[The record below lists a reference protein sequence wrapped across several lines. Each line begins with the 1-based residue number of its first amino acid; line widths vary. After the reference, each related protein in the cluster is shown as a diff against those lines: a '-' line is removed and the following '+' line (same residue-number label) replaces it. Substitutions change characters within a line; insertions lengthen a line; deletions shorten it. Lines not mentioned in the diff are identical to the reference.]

1 MKNFEHT
8 KRGLSPHN
16 AFWLAWCS
24 SLAYENEDMIRKR
37 LTKEGLR
44 LVEFFDEQNTQAFI
58 CADDDKM
65 IIAVRGTD
73 SLADAMTDIN
83 VDLVDGVGGQV
94 HEGFNTSAARLWKT
108 VWQHVRNRGSRSLF
122 LTGHSLGAGIAT
134 ILTARLV
141 QQKDEPVNG
150 LYVYGMP
157 RAGNKDF
164 AKNFNDT
171 FGEYTF
177 RFVNNNDIVTRTPF
191 RSMGYRHVGEFI
203 YFDEHG
209 DERSDIGWW
218 QKLLDRISGRWNDL
232 FERGTDGVKD
242 HSIKEY
248 VERTRRIIC

>member
-1 MKNFEHT
+1 MKTFKNMT
-8 KRGLSPHN
+8 RGFSPDN

-24 SLAYENEDMIRKR
+24 KLAYSHREKVAKNLAE
-37 LTKEGLR
+37 EGLG
-44 LVEFFDEQNTQAFI
+44 LIEFFDEQNTQAFI

-73 SLADAMTDIN
+73 GLADAMTDIN

-108 VWQHVRNRGSRSLF
+108 VWQHVRNRKGRSLF
-122 LTGHSLGAGIAT
+122 ITGHSLGAGIAA

-157 RAGNKDF
+157 RTGDKEF

-177 RFVNNNDIVTRTPF
+177 RFVNNNDVVTRTPF
-191 RSMGYRHVGEFI
+191 RAMGYRHVGTFV

-209 DERSDIGWW
+209 AVRSDIGWW

-232 FERGTDGVKD
+232 FERGTDGIKD
-242 HSIKEY
+242 HSVEEY
-248 VERTRRIIC
+248 VDRTRR

>member
-1 MKNFEHT
+1 MKNFQNMTIEF
-8 KRGLSPHN
+8 SPNN
-16 AFWLAWCS
+16 AYWLAWCS
-24 SLAYENEDMIRKR
+24 KLAYEN
-37 LTKEGLR
+37 KEVVERELAKVGMR

-73 SLADAMTDIN
+73 GLADAMTDIN

-108 VWQHVRNRGSRSLF
+108 VWQHVRNREGRSLF
-122 LTGHSLGAGIAT
+122 ITGHSLGAGIAA
-134 ILTARLV
+134 IITARLV

-171 FGEYTF
+171 FGTYTY

-191 RSMGYRHVGEFI
+191 RSMGYRHIGTFV

-209 DERSDIGWW
+209 AVRSDIGWW

-232 FERGTDGVKD
+232 FERGTDGIKD
-242 HSIKEY
+242 HSIGEY
-248 VERTRRIIC
+248 VDRTRRMI